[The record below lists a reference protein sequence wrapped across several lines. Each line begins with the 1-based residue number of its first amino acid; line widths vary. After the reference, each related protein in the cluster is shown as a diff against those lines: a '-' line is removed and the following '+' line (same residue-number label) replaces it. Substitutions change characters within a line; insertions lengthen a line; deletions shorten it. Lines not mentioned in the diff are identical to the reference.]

1 MVPLEALLDEFG
13 NPFDFVSI
21 DTEGTSHVLFLH
33 FPLASIQPSVVC
45 VEHDGY
51 HELCRAHARRFGYR
65 EVCCNAENL
74 IFVRR
79 PRVAGFHR
87 PRLSRDAARQEKQS

>member
-74 IFVRR
+74 IFV
-79 PRVAGFHR
+79 
-87 PRLSRDAARQEKQS
+87 QEKQS